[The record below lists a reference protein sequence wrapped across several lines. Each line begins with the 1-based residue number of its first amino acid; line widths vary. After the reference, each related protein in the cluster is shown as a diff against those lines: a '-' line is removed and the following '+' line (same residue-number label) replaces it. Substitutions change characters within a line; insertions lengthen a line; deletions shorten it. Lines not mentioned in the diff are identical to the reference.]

1 MENFCN
7 TSLWNTTLT
16 WDVDV
21 PNITPC
27 FRSTVLV
34 WTPCSLTWF
43 FALFEIS
50 TLVRLRRN
58 PNPWS
63 WLYILKLVFQALTFV
78 ACLAQLAA
86 SSISYLRHEADLA
99 EVAGIT
105 IILCTLV
112 LITLLTICARWK
124 GMRSSVVI
132 PLFWLLLALSTGL
145 TAYSDLVEY
154 AEGQLS
160 IRVLCNFSLF
170 LLALVQLV
178 LSSLSDR
185 VSPYRRLGVQTYHCV
200 VKEWTLF
207 PRLAFAYMW
216 RIVILGY
223 RNELELSSL
232 NTLCTD
238 LKCSTVSATFHRAA
252 FKRHLSVGVD
262 DDGNIVALNGPQ
274 RPKQRSLYFV
284 VFKICRWELFV
295 SSVAEVTQIV
305 FSFLPPVMLSFLLE
319 YLQNKEYGWH
329 GYIYALGYAIF
340 QFLSGVLDAHAV
352 YLIGIGAYKVQSALV
367 AALYKKVFAIDSC
380 SRRRYTAGEVMNLM
394 SVDVEEVSQF
404 LLLSTQFWTVPLRI
418 VMTLALLWHFLGPSC
433 LATVAVMVLVSGAT
447 SYVARLCDKYQ
458 ASAQMGF
465 KDIRLRQINEILNG
479 IKVLKLSA
487 WELPFM
493 EKVKE
498 TRTKELSFLKRFA
511 LLDSV
516 FGFLWGVAPHVA
528 ALASFATFLMVSP
541 NNHLTPSIAFASF
554 SLFMLLRFPM
564 GILPDVISRLVRFV
578 VSLGRLSK
586 FLSEPE
592 LDEHTVGGSP
602 ALGKSM
608 TLEQATFAW
617 SNQDSP
623 VLKDIN
629 LHVTKGSLVAVVG
642 SVGSGKSSL
651 LSAIL
656 GNLEKISG
664 SVDIQGRLAYVPQQS
679 WIQNATVKGNII
691 FTNAV
696 DEERYERVVDAC
708 ALRPDIEMLP
718 GGENTEI
725 GEKGIN
731 LSGGQKLRLSL
742 ARAVYHDGDVYLLDD
757 PFSAVD
763 VHVATH
769 LFEQVVGPTG
779 LLRSKTRILVTHSVT
794 FLPQVDWIVLL
805 DKGVIKD
812 QGTYSDLLAK
822 NGSDFSTF
830 LQKHIKGNSSS
841 ASLESADKEDTEG
854 PAEEPKDKGEK
865 VDSKLTDDEAI
876 GTGYVGWR
884 VYSEYLKRVGWKF
897 LLPSVL
903 AMAICYGSEFGSSVW
918 LSKWSTDPEP
928 SRRNGYLIG
937 FGLFLVSTSIFNFVL
952 WIVFMLGCLRAAA
965 SFHDQLLRSIMRSPL
980 SFFDTTP
987 MGRIVNRFSRDI
999 ESIDKDVPLCF
1010 NMTMTNIFW
1019 VSLLAVVVCI
1029 LSAYFVAVVVLT
1041 LFFFLALT
1049 TISLPAFRHVHRLQ
1063 STTRSPLFSH
1073 FSETISGVASIRAF
1087 GVKQQFMRTLECRVD
1102 DNINC
1107 CYHSTGLDGYVAL
1120 DVPRYGAWSTSPTGV
1135 FTVLYPP
1142 RIKSGSEVATNDG
1155 AETCCTFSPMSRSW
1169 RCSHLANDKIL
1180 QGEAMTR
1187 KGQDQIT
1194 PSRLARLRKTNG
1206 YSRKQKDLYVAP
1218 CNHSMMKCCGG
1229 CLYYKGRA
1237 GTLLCQQVRITVG
1250 CRVVSPYGLRC
1261 HISCLIKPVG
1271 STGTAKVQLVC
1282 FSSYFPGSVVPP
1294 KEFLLLRDTFAQ
1306 DGSRS
1311 REQRL
1316 LFFSAGQ
1323 RQLVCLTRALLRQSK
1338 VLVLDEA
1345 TSSVD
1350 LDTDHLVK
1358 ETIRTEFRDTTIITI
1373 AHRLHTIMDCDRR
1386 VGALHLLVRIRVL
1399 EQQLYRASHPQQ
1411 PWRSV
1416 RNLQHHMAWR
1426 EHAERATT
1434 VMTLSFRIVKI
1445 FQHVISFL
1453 ETMVKL

>member
-7 TSLWNTTLT
+7 TSLWNTTLV
-16 WDVDV
+16 WDTDV

-27 FRSTVLV
+27 FRSTVLT
-34 WTPCSLTWF
+34 WAPCSLTWF

-50 TLVRLRRN
+50 TLAKCRRN

-63 WLYILKLVFQALTFV
+63 WLYILKLIFQVLTYV
-78 ACLAQLAA
+78 VCLAQLAA
-86 SSISYLRHEADLA
+86 SSISYLQHEADLA

-112 LITLLTICARWK
+112 LITSLTICARWK
-124 GMRSSVVI
+124 GLRSSVVI
-132 PLFWLLLALSTGL
+132 PLFWLLLAFSTGL
-145 TAYSDLVEY
+145 TGYSDLVEY
-154 AEGQLS
+154 AQGQLS
-160 IRVLCNFSLF
+160 IRVLCNVCLF

-185 VSPYRRLGVQTYHCV
+185 VSPYGRLGGQTYYCV

-207 PRLAFAYMW
+207 PRLVFAYMW

-223 RNELELSSL
+223 QNRLELSSL
-232 NTLCTD
+232 NPLCTD
-238 LKCSTVSATFHRAA
+238 LKCSTVSATFHRTA
-252 FKRHLSVGVD
+252 FKKSLSVGVD
-262 DDGNIVALNGPQ
+262 DDGNCVTVNGPLRSKR
-274 RPKQRSLYFV
+274 RPLYSV
-284 VFKICRWELFV
+284 ILKICGWEVFL
-295 SSVAEVTQIV
+295 SSVVEVMQIV
-305 FSFLPPVMLSFLLE
+305 FSFLPPVMLSFILE

-329 GYIYALGYAIF
+329 GYVYALGYAVF
-340 QFLSGVLDAHAV
+340 QFLSGVMDAHAV

-367 AALYKKVFAIDSC
+367 AALYRKVFLIDSR
-380 SRRRYTAGEVMNLM
+380 SRRQYTAGEIMNLM

-418 VMTLALLWHFLGPSC
+418 IMTLALLWQYLGPSC

-447 SYVARLCDKYQ
+447 SFVAMLSDKYQ
-458 ASAQMGF
+458 TKQMGF

-528 ALASFATFLMVSP
+528 ALASFATFLLVSP
-541 NNHLTPSIAFASF
+541 SNQLTPSIAFTSF

-564 GILPDVISRLVRFV
+564 GILPDVISRFIRFV

-586 FLSEPE
+586 FLNEAE
-592 LDEHTVGGSP
+592 LDEHTVGSSP
-602 ALGKSM
+602 LPGDSV
-608 TLEQATFAW
+608 TLKQATFAC
-617 SNQDSP
+617 SKQDSP
-623 VLKDIN
+623 VLKDVDLN
-629 LHVTKGSLVAVVG
+629 VAKGSLVAVVG

-656 GNLEKISG
+656 GSLEKMSG
-664 SVDIQGRLAYVPQQS
+664 SVDVQGQLAYVPQQS
-679 WIQNATVKGNII
+679 WIQNATVKGNIV
-691 FTNAV
+691 FTNTV
-696 DEERYERVVDAC
+696 DEERYEQVVDAC

-769 LFEQVVGPTG
+769 LFENVVGPTG
-779 LLRSKTRILVTHSVT
+779 LLKSKTRILVTHSVT

-805 DKGVIKD
+805 DKGVIKE

-822 NGSDFSTF
+822 KGSDFSAF
-830 LQKHIKGNSSS
+830 LQKHVKGNSSS
-841 ASLESADKEDTEG
+841 ASLDSADEDGNEK
-854 PAEEPKDKGEK
+854 PEEETKDKGDK
-865 VDSKLTDDEAI
+865 DQSRLTDEEAV

-884 VYSEYLKRVGWKF
+884 VYYEYLRRIGWKF
-897 LLPSVL
+897 LLPSML
-903 AMAICYGSEFGSSVW
+903 AMLICYGSEFGSSVW
-918 LSKWSTDPEP
+918 LSKWSTDQDP
-928 SRRNGYLIG
+928 SRRNGYLTG

-965 SFHDQLLRSIMRSPL
+965 SFHEQLLRSVMRSPL

-999 ESIDKDVPLCF
+999 ESIDNDVPLCM
-1010 NMTMTNIFW
+1010 NMTMGNILW
-1019 VSLLAVVVCI
+1019 VTLLSVLVCI
-1029 LSAYFVAVVVLT
+1029 LSVYFIAVVAFT
-1041 LFFFLALT
+1041 LFFFLGLT
-1049 TISLPAFRHVHRLQ
+1049 VISLPSFRHVHRLQ
-1063 STTRSPLFSH
+1063 SVTRSPVFTH
-1073 FSETISGVASIRAF
+1073 FSETISGVTSIRAF
-1087 GVKQQFMRTLECRVD
+1087 GVRTQFLRTLECRVD

-1107 CYHSTGLDGYVAL
+1107 CYHSTGLDGCRMVFSNLLALVMTSGAVLLTVAGRDAL
-1120 DVPRYGAWSTSPTGV
+1120 NPGVVGLVLAYTLQVSDAASYTYKMFALLETSLVAVERVKEYLHLTEEAPWRNAEVQPPAEWPTRGDVTYADYSASYREDLEDVLRHINFTAHDGQKIGLVGRTGAGKSSFALALFRIIEPRNGSIVVDSVDITKIGLHDLRSKMTIIPQDP
-1135 FTVLYPP
+1135 VL
-1142 RIKSGSEVATNDG
+1142 
-1155 AETCCTFSPMSRSW
+1155 F
-1169 RCSHLANDKIL
+1169 
-1180 QGEAMTR
+1180 
-1187 KGQDQIT
+1187 
-1194 PSRLARLRKTNG
+1194 
-1206 YSRKQKDLYVAP
+1206 
-1218 CNHSMMKCCGG
+1218 
-1229 CLYYKGRA
+1229 A
-1237 GTLLCQQVRITVG
+1237 GTLRWNLDPFDEHSDESVWRALEQAHLKDFVG
-1250 CRVVSPYGLRC
+1250 RQELGLN
-1261 HISCLIKPVG
+1261 HEIVEGGDNL
-1271 STGTAKVQLVC
+1271 
-1282 FSSYFPGSVVPP
+1282 
-1294 KEFLLLRDTFAQ
+1294 
-1306 DGSRS
+1306 
-1311 REQRL
+1311 
-1316 LFFSAGQ
+1316 SAGQ
-1323 RQLVCLTRALLRQSK
+1323 RQLVCLTRALLRQSR

-1358 ETIRTEFRDTTIITI
+1358 ETIRTEFCDTTIITI
-1373 AHRLHTIMDCDRR
+1373 AHRLHTIMDCDRIL
-1386 VGALHLLVRIRVL
+1386 VLSGGEIAEEGSPKELLQREDGL
-1399 EQQLYRASHPQQ
+1399 FRA
-1411 PWRSV
+1411 
-1416 RNLQHHMAWR
+1416 MAKD
-1426 EHAERATT
+1426 AGLA
-1434 VMTLSFRIVKI
+1434 
-1445 FQHVISFL
+1445 
-1453 ETMVKL
+1453 